1 MKTLLQFIKT
11 TIVGG
16 LLFLIPLVLIVVL
29 VGKALEFLN
38 KIVAPLAARLPLHGM
53 DAAFIAGWIAVGLLL
68 LLAFLA
74 GLIAKTGL
82 GRGLRR
88 VLENLVLK
96 KIPGYTLLKGMT
108 ETPVDSADSKVQVV
122 MANIDDA
129 WLLAFIMDELEDGLL
144 TVFVPSAPTP
154 VAGSLYYLQEEQVRR
169 VQGVSVRDAVTCIM
183 QLGVG
188 SRKLLGQG
196 LPAAIAHPPAQ
207 KSAG

>member
-29 VGKALEFLN
+29 IGKALDFLH
-38 KIVAPLAARLPLHGM
+38 KIVAPLAARLPLYGM
-53 DAAFIAGWIAVGLLL
+53 DAAIVAGWIAVGLLL

-74 GLIAKTGL
+74 GLVAKTGL
-82 GRGLRR
+82 GQGLRR

-108 ETPVDSADSKVQVV
+108 ESPVDSADSKIQVA

-129 WLLAFIMDELEDGLL
+129 WLLAFIMEELDEGLL

-154 VAGSLYYLQEEQVRR
+154 VAGSLYYLKEEQVKR

-188 SRKLLGQG
+188 SRKLLGQA
-196 LPAAIAHPPAQ
+196 PAAIADPQSQ